1 MKLKAFEQKHDY
13 EFVFVFENGER
24 KEANLKS
31 LIAKYLQPDELG
43 TAMINDEWG
52 CLEFKD
58 GAVDIEP
65 NTLYKYCTTYNQS
78 QGG

>member
-1 MKLKAFEQKHDY
+1 MKLKTFEQKHDY

-24 KEANLKS
+24 KQTNIEGLV
-31 LIAKYLQPDELG
+31 AKYLSPNELN
-43 TAMINDEWG
+43 TAAINDEWG

-65 NTLYKYCTTYNQS
+65 NTLYKYCDIHNQS

>member
-1 MKLKAFEQKHDY
+1 MKLKTFEQKHDY

-24 KEANLKS
+24 KQANIEELV
-31 LIAKYLQPDELG
+31 AKYLKLDELD

-65 NTLYKYCTTYNQS
+65 NTLYKYCDIHNKS

>member
-1 MKLKAFEQKHDY
+1 MKLKTFEQKHDY
-13 EFVFVFENGER
+13 EFLFIFENGEQKQSNI
-24 KEANLKS
+24 KELV
-31 LIAKYLQPDELG
+31 AKYLQPDELN
-43 TAMINDEWG
+43 TAKINEEWG

-65 NTLYKYCTTYNQS
+65 NTLYKYCVTHTQS

>member
-13 EFVFVFENGER
+13 EFIFVFENGEC
-24 KEANLKS
+24 KEVNLES
-31 LIAKYLQPDELG
+31 LVAKYLQPDELG
-43 TAMINDEWG
+43 TTMINYEWG

-65 NTLYKYCTTYNQS
+65 NTLYKFCDTHNQS

>member
-1 MKLKAFEQKHDY
+1 MKLKSFQKKHDY

-24 KEANLKS
+24 KQANIEELV
-31 LIAKYLQPDELG
+31 AKYLKLDELD
-43 TAMINDEWG
+43 TAIINDEWG

-65 NTLYKYCTTYNQS
+65 KTLYKYCDTHNIS
-78 QGG
+78 QGE

>member
-1 MKLKAFEQKHDY
+1 MKLKAFEQKNRF
-13 EFVFVFENGER
+13 EFLFIFENGER
-24 KEANLKS
+24 KQTYIEALV
-31 LIAKYLQPDELG
+31 AKYLKPDELN
-43 TAMINDEWG
+43 TAAINDEWG

-65 NTLYKYCTTYNQS
+65 NTLYKYCEIHSKS